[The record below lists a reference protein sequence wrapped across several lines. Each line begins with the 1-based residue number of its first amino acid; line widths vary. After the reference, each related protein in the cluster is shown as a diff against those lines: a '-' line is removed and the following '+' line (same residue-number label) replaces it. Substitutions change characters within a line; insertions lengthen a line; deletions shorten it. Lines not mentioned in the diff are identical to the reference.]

1 MHRTRRGIRAGQHD
15 GGEGRGGRAAEI
27 SEERDGPGDIPAPSA
42 TSPGAVGD
50 ARGQHPEHP
59 TKTP

>member
-1 MHRTRRGIRAGQHD
+1 MTAAKAAAGAP
-15 GGEGRGGRAAEI
+15 RNK
-27 SEERDGPGDIPAPSA
+27 EERDGPGDIPAPSA